1 MRPFLFFGGRF
12 SNKLYKTYRGQRECI
27 QNILALGLKNP
38 IWIHAASL
46 GEYEMALP
54 LIQQLHL
61 HKPDV
66 PFLISFFSP
75 SGYEN
80 AKLPPYCHKI
90 YLGADT
96 PEHAEKFIA
105 ALQPQ
110 KVIFVKYEVWLNH
123 LNACHSKN
131 IPVFYW
137 NLILRKD
144 HFIFTHWGKPWLTVL
159 KKCRIL
165 FCQNSI
171 TIELLKFRNVTHGIQ
186 TGDIRFNR
194 ALEIQNL
201 DLPKS
206 LIDHSNGE
214 LMNWLNSGSLL
225 ILGSSWPT
233 EESMISDVLE
243 QPEYREKLQNDPNL
257 KIIIVP
263 HDISLHHIQSI
274 QRLFSE
280 FQIQLYSEPIKH
292 KFQILI
298 VDQIGV
304 LSRLY
309 RFAKVAFIGGGFSG
323 QLHNIIEPAA
333 AGCFTLYGPNAKKFP
348 ESDLFEELNI
358 GCKIK
363 DSHELAKK
371 LLLIWAH
378 SKPNTSLILNKNFIK
393 NQVQQQVANIQY
405 CADLIL
411 E

>member
-12 SNKLYKTYRGQRECI
+12 SSKLYKIHRGQLECN
-27 QNILALGLKNP
+27 QNIDKLNLLNP

-54 LIQQLHL
+54 LIEQLHSQ
-61 HKPDV
+61 HPET

-80 AKLPPYCHKI
+80 AKLPQYCQKI
-90 YLGADT
+90 YLGIDT
-96 PEHAEKFIA
+96 PEQAGNFLEVLK
-105 ALQPQ
+105 PQ
-110 KVIFVKYEVWLNH
+110 KVIFVKYEIWLNH
-123 LNACHSKN
+123 LKACHNRN

-144 HFIFTHWGKPWLTVL
+144 HFIFSWWAKSWLSVL
-159 KKCRIL
+159 KQCSTL
-165 FCQNSI
+165 FCQNSM
-171 TIELLKFRNVTHGIQ
+171 TLELLKSRNFTNCIQ

-194 ALEIQNL
+194 GIEIQNL
-201 DLPKS
+201 ELPS
-206 LIDHSNGE
+206 TITEHSNGE
-214 LMNWLNSGSLL
+214 LKSWLQSGSIL
-225 ILGSSWPT
+225 ILGSSWPKEETMLAEVLQKT
-233 EESMISDVLE
+233 EFKQQLNAN
-243 QPEYREKLQNDPNL
+243 Y

-280 FQIQLYSEPIKH
+280 FKTQLFSEPINGE
-292 KFQILI
+292 FQILI

-333 AGCFTLYGPNAKKFP
+333 AGCFTIYGPNAKKFP
-348 ESDLFEELNI
+348 ESNLFEELNI
-358 GCKIK
+358 GNKIH
-363 DSHELAKK
+363 DTNELEQK
-371 LLLIWAH
+371 LLLLWGNTT
-378 SKPNTSLILNKNFIK
+378 PNTSILVNKDFIK
-393 NQVQQQVANIQY
+393 NQVQQQVTNIEY
-405 CADLIL
+405 CANLIL